1 MSAVGSTKYLTPR
14 ERYRTDLESGLIL
27 QDDAQHR
34 AVARVEQL
42 FDELME
48 SHGRARGGFFDRVLR
63 RGVAEWRAVRGLYL
77 WGEVGRGKTYI
88 VDAFFESLAFTEKKR
103 LHFHSFMRRT
113 HDALRG
119 FVNEVEPLE
128 RVAAIW
134 AKEHRVLCLDEFHVG
149 DITDAMLL
157 AALLEALFNCGVTLV
172 VTSNEKPDDLYLGG
186 LQRQRFVPA
195 IQSLKHNL
203 EVFELTGEVDY
214 RLRALERAS
223 VYYRCARGEADE
235 LLEKSFVTLARGPG
249 AVGVNLKIEGRG
261 IPTVRLADG
270 VAWFTF
276 GDLCDGP
283 RSTIDYIEIARC
295 HHTVILSD
303 VPVLGRDDSDSV
315 RRFINLVDEF
325 YDRNVNLVISAV
337 AEPNKLYLGG
347 RLLKPFERTVSRLSE
362 MRSHTYLARPHL
374 SD

>member
-1 MSAVGSTKYLTPR
+1 M
-14 ERYRTDLESGLIL
+14 
-27 QDDAQHR
+27 
-34 AVARVEQL
+34 
-42 FDELME
+42 
-48 SHGRARGGFFDRVLR
+48 
-63 RGVAEWRAVRGLYL
+63 
-77 WGEVGRGKTYI
+77 
-88 VDAFFESLAFTEKKR
+88 
-103 LHFHSFMRRT
+103 
-113 HDALRG
+113 
-119 FVNEVEPLE
+119 
-128 RVAAIW
+128 
-134 AKEHRVLCLDEFHVG
+134 
-149 DITDAMLL
+149 
-157 AALLEALFNCGVTLV
+157 
-172 VTSNEKPDDLYLGG
+172 
-186 LQRQRFVPA
+186 
-195 IQSLKHNL
+195 
-203 EVFELTGEVDY
+203 
-214 RLRALERAS
+214 
-223 VYYRCARGEADE
+223 
-235 LLEKSFVTLARGPG
+235 EKSFVTLARGPG

-303 VPVLGRDDSDSV
+303 VPVLGRDDSASV